1 MRDAFPLTYL
11 LSYLRTLLTYRTD
24 LREARARR
32 DEKADT
38 RPERGGEDT
47 LVVSS
52 EQWAVG
58 SE

>member
-1 MRDAFPLTYL
+1 MPFHLPTYL
-11 LSYLRTLLTYRTD
+11 VTYVLTYRAD

-47 LVVSS
+47 LVVGS